1 MTGLG
6 KETFWVEPM
15 LRFSSWLVAGRDED
29 LREGVIP
36 KDSHMDFQETLNPL
50 KLHILCICLSGKTT
64 HKCCHLTTAAMG
76 SKGRGSRAEPW
87 RLRPM
92 TEQKK
97 RRQLRAKRSGPLVI
111 SSIDSC

>member
-1 MTGLG
+1 MTVLG

-15 LRFSSWLVAGRDED
+15 LRFSSWLVTDGYED

-36 KDSHMDFQETLNPL
+36 KDLHMDFQETLNPL
-50 KLHILCICLSGKTT
+50 KLHILCICLSGKIT

-76 SKGRGSRAEPW
+76 SKGRGSRAELW
-87 RLRPM
+87 QVRPM
-92 TEQKK
+92 IEQKK
-97 RRQLRAKRSGPLVI
+97 RRQLRAKSSDSLMI